1 MQSRSSTVSR
11 IAEVTKLP
19 LLTMLWWVSV
29 APLGAPVVPDV
40 NWMLMASPGFS
51 PSEMRSR
58 LSCSSRPAMAST
70 SAKLNMP
77 GELSSPMRMTILSAG
92 NFVALSL
99 PGVAVAISGASVSI
113 MPR

>member
-1 MQSRSSTVSR
+1 MHNRSSTVSL

-19 LLTMLWWVSV
+19 LLTMLLWVSV
-29 APLGAPVVPDV
+29 APLGAPVVPEV

-51 PSEMRSR
+51 PSEIRSR
-58 LSCSSRPAMAST
+58 LSCSSRPAIAST
-70 SAKLNMP
+70 SVKLSMP
-77 GELSSPMRMTILSAG
+77 GECSSPMRMTIFSAG
-92 NFVALSL
+92 NFFASSS